1 MILKK
6 IIIDGKVV
14 YEPISYEEALA
25 YPNKEELIFTSDDEK
40 EEFEEKLEELE
51 ELAEKIEEL
60 DEKVEELIDN
70 LDEVDSSSKQTIL
83 SRLEEIKVE
92 LESYKDLSDEDLD
105 EKLDSL
111 EEELDEMDDTIDELI
126 DELDDENDDQ
136 EDEDDEP
143 VKITING
150 KKINLGKDFG
160 ATFGKAFGNM
170 FCGKKISDGD
180 DLIAALPFMDKND
193 LLELVNDILNGDE
206 QYKDINLVT
215 VIPFLDTSDCDALFM
230 KFVKEENKYNT
241 PLVTVAPFVSKKC
254 LSELVDEYVNGNY
267 QHVEMSTLYPFLDG
281 KDVKKVFNY
290 ILAKKNK

>member
-51 ELAEKIEEL
+51 ELTEKIEEL
-60 DEKVEELIDN
+60 DEKIEELIDN
-70 LDEVDSSSKQTIL
+70 LDEVDSISKQTIL

-92 LESYKDLSDEDLD
+92 LESYKDLSDEDLE

-111 EEELDEMDDTIDELI
+111 EEELDETDDTIDELI
-126 DELDDENDDQ
+126 DELDDEDDDQ
-136 EDEDDEP
+136 EDDDEP

-170 FCGKKISDGD
+170 FGGVPANIDTPAQNDMSYVRTTPVPQKIGGIDAIWIYSDGN
-180 DLIAALPFMDKND
+180 IKMT
-193 LLELVNDILNGDE
+193 EGIV
-206 QYKDINLVT
+206 
-215 VIPFLDTSDCDALFM
+215 
-230 KFVKEENKYNT
+230 
-241 PLVTVAPFVSKKC
+241 
-254 LSELVDEYVNGNY
+254 
-267 QHVEMSTLYPFLDG
+267 
-281 KDVKKVFNY
+281 
-290 ILAKKNK
+290 LANNNE